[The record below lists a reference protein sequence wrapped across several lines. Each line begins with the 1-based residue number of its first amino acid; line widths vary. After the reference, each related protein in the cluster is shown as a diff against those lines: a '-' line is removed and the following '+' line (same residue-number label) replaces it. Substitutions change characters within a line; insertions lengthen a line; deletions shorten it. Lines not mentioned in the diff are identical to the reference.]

1 MKRRA
6 VKICF
11 GSVHVV
17 CLISPL
23 KQSPRIVAIIL
34 IAAAEKQIAIHSPQN
49 WFPCIESVH
58 CSNLARLTEIQ
69 ASLGQ
74 KKEEI
79 KNKEWE
85 TMQDNEGCFHLL
97 FFFFFFSNQTSLFCS
112 FEDLFVF
119 LFFDSFVCN
128 LWNIGRIFDWKEK
141 YLDKWILERNTFL
154 NQVKYI

>member
-119 LFFDSFVCN
+119 LFFWYLSFVIFEI
-128 LWNIGRIFDWKEK
+128 LEEYSIGRKNIWINE
-141 YLDKWILERNTFL
+141 YLREILF
-154 NQVKYI
+154 